1 MDPVLLTVLLL
12 LATFFL
18 FAIGVPVGFA
28 TLIVAVFFGL
38 VLWGPSHMYLLAASA
53 YGSLTSQVLIAVP
66 LFILMGNIMI
76 HTGIARDMFDTI
88 YYVAGRVR
96 GSLAM
101 GTVCMAS
108 LFSAFSG
115 SSSAMTIT
123 IGKLAI
129 PEMLK
134 HGYQKELVLGTI
146 CVSGTIDFLIPPS
159 VLAIILCSIANLS
172 VGRVYL
178 AMFIP
183 GFFLAGLYVVYI
195 GVRCYFQPHIGPSI
209 STTDVPSFYKKLIS
223 IKSVILPTLIVIVVL
238 GGIYSGVVTP
248 TESAGVGAGSM
259 AVAAALTGTLSWP
272 VLKNSLLMTL
282 ELTSMLAWL
291 IIGVTCFTN
300 VYTVL
305 GAPELILKF
314 CNVLPVG
321 GMGVVIMIQILL
333 LILGCLMDDL
343 AIMMLT
349 VPVFMPVIKA
359 LGFNPVWFAVLFMV
373 NMQVA
378 WLSPPY
384 GFSLFL
390 VRAIIPSDAAITMG
404 HIYRGVVPFMALQL
418 ICLVLV
424 MIFPN
429 EFVLWLPNAVLGK

>member
-1 MDPVLLTVLLL
+1 
-12 LATFFL
+12 
-18 FAIGVPVGFA
+18 
-28 TLIVAVFFGL
+28 
-38 VLWGPSHMYLLAASA
+38 
-53 YGSLTSQVLIAVP
+53 
-66 LFILMGNIMI
+66 
-76 HTGIARDMFDTI
+76 
-88 YYVAGRVR
+88 
-96 GSLAM
+96 
-101 GTVCMAS
+101 
-108 LFSAFSG
+108 
-115 SSSAMTIT
+115 
-123 IGKLAI
+123 
-129 PEMLK
+129 
-134 HGYQKELVLGTI
+134 
-146 CVSGTIDFLIPPS
+146 
-159 VLAIILCSIANLS
+159 
-172 VGRVYL
+172 
-178 AMFIP
+178 
-183 GFFLAGLYVVYI
+183 
-195 GVRCYFQPHIGPSI
+195 
-209 STTDVPSFYKKLIS
+209 
-223 IKSVILPTLIVIVVL
+223 
-238 GGIYSGVVTP
+238 
-248 TESAGVGAGSM
+248 
-259 AVAAALTGTLSWP
+259 
-272 VLKNSLLMTL
+272 MTL

-305 GAPELILKF
+305 GAPQLILKF
-314 CNVLPVG
+314 VNVLPVG